1 MPALPVFDQPLSD
14 GEIALRPWREHDAGA
29 LAALCQDEAIIRRTN
44 VPPGYTESMASARIT
59 EAEAERQA
67 GRALI
72 LAVADAHTDE
82 LLGACDLRIHDV
94 GYAEI
99 AYMLGAH
106 ARGRGVMT
114 RAVKLISQW
123 AIERL
128 DSQHLE
134 ILAHPQNLSS
144 IAVAERAGFHRG
156 EGVRRLYGVKKGH
169 AEERVVLSMVVG
181 EP

>member
-1 MPALPVFDQPLSD
+1 MPALPVLDEPLSD
-14 GEIALRPWREHDAGA
+14 GVVALRPWREHDAVA
-29 LAALCQDEAIIRRTN
+29 LAALGQDEAIVRWTN
-44 VPPGYTESMASARIT
+44 VPAAYTESMASARIT

-72 LAVADAHTDE
+72 LAVADADSDE

-114 RAVKLISQW
+114 RAVKLISNW
-123 AIERL
+123 AIEQL
-128 DSQHLE
+128 NIQHLE
-134 ILAHPQNLSS
+134 ILAHPQNLAS
-144 IAVAERAGFHRG
+144 IAVAERAGFRRQ
-156 EGVRRLYGVKKGH
+156 ESVRRLYRVKKGR
-169 AEERVVLSMVVG
+169 AEDRVVLSLVAG